1 MQPQNAQHHQD
12 ASIPDLSV
20 IIPTFNNRDTLRKTL
35 LALFTQSFP
44 AARYE
49 IVVLDDGSTDR
60 TEEMIRTLPAPV
72 PVRYHR
78 QDNRGRAAARNAG
91 SRLARGRI
99 LLYLDSDILAS
110 PDLLERHNQF
120 YKARPGPI
128 GVQGR
133 TMVHPD
139 SKVTPF
145 MKTKELFP
153 DLTRRKPTDLS
164 PYSFITRNVSIRAED
179 LWAVGGFDESFPGY
193 GWEDIEL
200 GLRLH
205 AHGVRLFYDSGA
217 IGYHYDV
224 ETLERTC
231 TKLYQAGVGA
241 VYFWRKHAR
250 RVGLGFFLEIHPI
263 LLPLKWLVYRTGLLT
278 PLIRRLLAWAERGER
293 IWICSECYNYL
304 IWESYYAGVFETLR
318 GAQGVPP
325 TPMEND
331 PVSKLR

>member
-1 MQPQNAQHHQD
+1 M
-12 ASIPDLSV
+12 PDLSV
-20 IIPTFNNRDTLRKTL
+20 IIPTLNNRATLHKTL
-35 LALFTQSFP
+35 LALFAQSLP
-44 AARYE
+44 PQRYE
-49 IVVLDDGSTDR
+49 IVVLDDGSSDG
-60 TEEMIRTLPAPV
+60 TEGMIRTLASPV
-72 PVRYHR
+72 PVQYHW
-78 QDNRGRAAARNAG
+78 QENRGRAAARNAG

-99 LLYLDSDILAS
+99 LLYLDSDIFAT
-110 PDLLERHNQF
+110 PNLLERHYRF
-120 YKARPGPI
+120 YERQPGAI

-153 DLTRRKPTDLS
+153 DLTHRNPTNLS

-205 AHGVRLFYDSGA
+205 AKGVRLFYDSGA

-231 TKLYQAGVGA
+231 KKLYQAGIGA
-241 VYFWRKHAR
+241 VYFWRKHGR
-250 RVGLGFFLEIHPI
+250 RHGLGFFLEIHPV
-263 LLPLKWLVYRTGLLT
+263 LLPLKWFVYRTGWVSA
-278 PLIRRLLAWAERGER
+278 LIRRLLPWAERTEH

-304 IWESYYAGVFETLR
+304 IWESYYAGVFATLR
-318 GAQGVPP
+318 GVEPLPERTVRGQ
-325 TPMEND
+325 
-331 PVSKLR
+331 PVSRTR